1 MSKTFTCCELVKWI
15 KDFLAQSQWGKDEER
30 YQALEFINKASQKTT
45 NRRIKEWVS
54 PEGYSEPVWTYDNEY
69 LFCEEC
75 RKWFE
80 QKEDLQHGLI
90 MTEIEK
96 EKAEG
101 TFYSRP
107 EVQKILE
114 ENKQKFDKW
123 GKELGLGNSKTKFWQ
138 KPAGIILIAG
148 ILGILGFLLGY
159 YFTRRRKQRSKN

>member
-1 MSKTFTCCELVKWI
+1 
-15 KDFLAQSQWGKDEER
+15 
-30 YQALEFINKASQKTT
+30 
-45 NRRIKEWVS
+45 
-54 PEGYSEPVWTYDNEY
+54 
-69 LFCEEC
+69 
-75 RKWFE
+75 
-80 QKEDLQHGLI
+80 

-107 EVQKILE
+107 EVQEILK

-123 GKELGLGNSKTKFWQ
+123 EKELGSGNSKPNFGKSPQ
-138 KPAGIILIAG
+138 GIILIAG